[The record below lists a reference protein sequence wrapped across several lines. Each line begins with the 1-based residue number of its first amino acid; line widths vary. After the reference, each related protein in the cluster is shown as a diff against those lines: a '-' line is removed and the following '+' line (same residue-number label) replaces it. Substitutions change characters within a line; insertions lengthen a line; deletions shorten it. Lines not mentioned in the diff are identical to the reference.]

1 MIVQR
6 LRPVFIALGLALS
19 LGSCGGMAGFTSD
32 HWPHWAGGEPNGVPP
47 RPGAP
52 GYDEFIAHQ
61 QSIATQAQSAAPG
74 GQPVAAPPT
83 APAPPA
89 APAAAPTA
97 AAAPAE
103 TDTPVGRGGLY

>member
-6 LRPVFIALGLALS
+6 LRLVLIALGLGLS
-19 LGSCGGMAGFTSD
+19 LGSCGGVAGFTSD

-61 QSIATQAQSAAPG
+61 QSLAPQAQSAAPG
-74 GQPVAAPPT
+74 GQPAVAPSAAPT
-83 APAPPA
+83 A
-89 APAAAPTA
+89 APPTA
-97 AAAPAE
+97 AAAPAQE
-103 TDTPVGRGGLY
+103 DTAAARGGLY